1 MPIITIRE
9 ESTTEGGFNAILSF
23 DGRGDYLV
31 KITDPFTPKVE
42 KQLEWYFE
50 EWLMC
55 PLLDTVK
62 AEAAAASIKT
72 YGEQLFAQVFRVDFN
87 AYSAYQRLRG
97 NLSQLQIEIVG
108 KTPEF
113 QALHWEALRDPDLP
127 RPLAVD
133 CVMVRKRNQPAP
145 IYAEVQTSPVINLL
159 VVVARPDEE
168 LDAGYRT
175 ISRPLIELIENSQ
188 LRVNIELLRP
198 GTYQALSQNL
208 EAKGTGYYHVIHLDC
223 HGALMT
229 YEQTQKPKKP
239 GRYLYQGR
247 YGRNDWQ
254 KFDGL
259 RAFLSFEG
267 ETQGKVDLVE
277 AQELADLLTG
287 KGIPVCILNACQSG
301 KQVKNP
307 TPNPLPAGEEGAKA
321 NSVSEAGVNENAN
334 VHPLPNSVADEAN
347 QIFSLNPSPLAGRGG
362 AVGVGF
368 SGVMNTN
375 EDIRET
381 SLGSRLMTAGMQMV
395 VAMGYSV
402 TVSAAK
408 LMMEQLYRHLFNNQ
422 PITEAIRLGRR
433 ELFNN
438 KSRKAYFNKSID
450 LEDWL
455 LPVVYCNQT
464 VNFNLRQFTPE
475 EEEKYWETFGSQYRF
490 PLPEYG
496 FVGRD
501 LEILKIEKAVLRHN
515 ILLLQGMG
523 GTGKT
528 TLLNYLREWW
538 QRTNFVK
545 NVFYFGYDEKAWTI
559 TQILFEIGKQVYGR
573 FEQANFQAM
582 SQAAQVQ
589 KLVAKLRAEAYALI
603 LDNLESV
610 TGQQLAIQNTLP
622 ETERHQI
629 RDFLGR
635 LPGGNTKVILG
646 SRSRE
651 DWLQTTTFKQNIY
664 ELRGLDN
671 EARTE
676 LAEKILE
683 RNVPPHRIAGIRQ
696 DGDFQKLMKL
706 LAGYPL
712 AMQVVLTNLQKQ
724 SPQEILQG
732 LQAGDVD
739 LDTGS
744 EDKTK
749 SILQCVEYSHSNLSP
764 EAQKLL
770 LCLAQFSKFICALF
784 IPQYIE
790 QLQSFDPLKDYPFDK
805 FTDAIQEAINWGL
818 LSPMDE
824 ESRLLTIQPVFPYFL
839 KTKLDTIDEATRAAL
854 REGFKNHYQGL
865 ADDYQ
870 QFMDSKDAQERQ
882 WGIVFCKLEYE
893 NLYNALQICL
903 ENRESISIYF
913 CLYKY
918 FELISDNQ
926 SNLNLAKI
934 VCQRL
939 ENYPSAFIKGE
950 LGYQISFAI
959 SRLGMC
965 QQNAQQYQQ
974 ARQTYEKALT
984 ISDVIDGV
992 EERQK
997 QLCKASGYH
1006 QLGTVAQDLREFA
1019 EARRNYH
1026 QALDINI
1033 EFGDRF
1039 SCANTYHQLGVV
1051 AQDLREF
1058 EEARRNY
1065 QQALDIKIEFGDRF
1079 SCASTYGQLG
1089 NVAQD
1094 LREFEEARRNYQLAL
1109 DIFIEYGD
1117 RYNCARTYHHL
1128 GSVAQELHEFEQA
1141 RRNYQQALEIK
1152 IEYGDRYS
1160 CASTY
1165 GQLGRVAQELREFEQ
1180 ARRNYQ
1186 QALDIFIEY
1195 GDRYSCASTYH
1206 QLGYVAQQLREF
1218 AEARRNYQQAL
1229 DIKIEYGDRYNC
1241 ASTYF
1246 QLGKLAEELGELE
1259 SAKAYYLQALQIFVE
1274 FNDEHGL
1281 GISLRNLARFYQVTQ
1296 DESLLAAVSEIFGV
1310 SVEEVRQS
1318 FESGNEDVE

>member
-1 MPIITIRE
+1 MPTITIRE
-9 ESTTEGGFNAILSF
+9 ESATEGGFNATLSF
-23 DGRGDYLV
+23 DGRGEYLV
-31 KITDPFTPKVE
+31 KITDPFTSKVE

-50 EWLMC
+50 DWLIF

-62 AEAAAASIKT
+62 AEAAATSIKT
-72 YGEQLFAQVFRVDFN
+72 YGEELFKQVFRVDFN
-87 AYSAYQRLRG
+87 AYGEYQRLRG

-127 RPLAVD
+127 YPLAVN
-133 CVMVRKRNQPAP
+133 CVMVRKSNKPAP
-145 IYAEVQTSPVINLL
+145 IYADVQTSPTINLL

-168 LDAGYRT
+168 LDVGYRT
-175 ISRPLIELIENSQ
+175 ISRPLLELIENSH
-188 LRVNIELLRP
+188 LRVNVELLRP
-198 GTYQALSQNL
+198 GTYQALSQHL
-208 EAKGTGYYHVIHLDC
+208 EAKGAGYYHVIHLDC

-229 YEQTQKPKKP
+229 YEQIQQPSKP

-247 YGRNDWQ
+247 YGRSDWQ
-254 KFDGL
+254 KFDGV
-259 RAFLSFEG
+259 RAFLAFEG

-307 TPNPLPAGEEGAKA
+307 TP
-321 NSVSEAGVNENAN
+321 
-334 VHPLPNSVADEAN
+334 DED
-347 QIFSLNPSPLAGRGG
+347 IH
-362 AVGVGF
+362 
-368 SGVMNTN
+368 
-375 EDIRET
+375 IRET

-422 PITEAIRLGRR
+422 PITEAIRLSRR

-438 KSRKAYFNKSID
+438 KSRKAYIKSID

-501 LEILKIEKAVLRHN
+501 LEILKIEKAVLRQN

-545 NVFYFGYDEKAWTI
+545 NVFYFGYDEKAWTL
-559 TQILFEIGKQVYGR
+559 TQILFEIGKQVYGK
-573 FEQANFQAM
+573 FEPAQFQAM
-582 SQAAQVQ
+582 NQAAQVQ
-589 KLVAKLRAEAYALI
+589 KLVAKLRAESYALI

-622 ETERHQI
+622 ETEREQI
-629 RDFLGR
+629 RDFLWR
-635 LPGGNTKVILG
+635 LQGGNTKVILG

-651 DWLQTTTFKQNIY
+651 EWLQATTFKHNIY
-664 ELRGLDN
+664 ELRGLDK

-683 RNVPPHRIAGIRQ
+683 RNVPRNKIADIRQ
-696 DGDFQKLMKL
+696 DGDFQKLMNL

-712 AMQVVLTNLQKQ
+712 AMQVVLANLRKQ

-732 LQAGDVD
+732 LQAGVKGID
-739 LDTGS
+739 LENGDR
-744 EDKTK
+744 TK
-749 SILQCVEYSHSNLSP
+749 SILQCVEYSHRNLSP

-770 LCLAQFSKFICALF
+770 LCLAQFSKFIFTPA
-784 IPQYIE
+784 IPDYIE
-790 QLQSFDPLKDYPFDK
+790 QLQKFEPLKDYPFDK

-818 LSPMDE
+818 LSPMYED
-824 ESRLLTIQPVFPYFL
+824 SRLLTIQPVFPYFL
-839 KTKLDTIDEATRAAL
+839 KTKLETLDEATRTAL

-865 ADDYQ
+865 AGYYEKW
-870 QFMDSKDAQERQ
+870 MDSKDAQERQ
-882 WGIVFCKLEYE
+882 WAIFFCRLEYE
-893 NLYNALQICL
+893 NIYNALQICL
-903 ENRESISIYF
+903 EKQESISIYF

-926 SNLNLAKI
+926 SNLTLAET

-950 LGYQISFAI
+950 FGYQIALAI
-959 SRLGMC
+959 FRLGNC
-965 QQNAQQYQQ
+965 QLQAQQYQQ
-974 ARQTYEKALT
+974 ARKSYEKTLEIYDALE
-984 ISDVIDGV
+984 SE

-997 QLCKASGYH
+997 QLWQATSYH
-1006 QLGTVAQDLREFA
+1006 NLGIVAQEW
-1019 EARRNYH
+1019 
-1026 QALDINI
+1026 
-1033 EFGDRF
+1033 
-1039 SCANTYHQLGVV
+1039 
-1051 AQDLREF
+1051 
-1058 EEARRNY
+1058 
-1065 QQALDIKIEFGDRF
+1065 
-1079 SCASTYGQLG
+1079 
-1089 NVAQD
+1089 
-1094 LREFEEARRNYQLAL
+1094 REFEEARRNYQLAL
-1109 DIFIEYGD
+1109 DIFIEYDDRYECAKTYHQLGRVARNLREFKEGRRNYQLALDIFIEYGD
-1117 RYNCARTYHHL
+1117 RHSCASTYHEL
-1128 GSVAQELHEFEQA
+1128 GMVALELREFAEA
-1141 RRNYQQALEIK
+1141 RRNYQLALDIK
-1152 IEYGDRYS
+1152 IEYGDRYGCASTYNQLGSVALELREFAEARRNYQLALDIKIEYSDRHS

-1165 GQLGRVAQELREFEQ
+1165 HELGIVAQELREFEQ

-1186 QALDIFIEY
+1186 QALDIKIEY
-1195 GDRYSCASTYH
+1195 GDRYSCASTHH
-1206 QLGYVAQQLREF
+1206 QLGIVAQELREF
-1218 AEARRNYQQAL
+1218 EQARRNYQQAL
-1229 DIKIEYGDRYNC
+1229 DIKIEYGDRYEC
-1241 ASTYF
+1241 AGTYF
-1246 QLGKLAEELGELE
+1246 FLGTLAEELGELE

-1296 DESLLAAVSEIFGV
+1296 DESLLAAVSEILGM
-1310 SVEEVRQS
+1310 SVEELRQLFDEILNS
-1318 FESGNEDVE
+1318 

>member
-31 KITDPFTPKVE
+31 KITDPFTSKVE
-42 KQLEWYFE
+42 KDLEWYFE
-50 EWLMC
+50 EWLIF

-72 YGEQLFAQVFRVDFN
+72 YGEELFQQVFRVDFN
-87 AYSAYQRLRG
+87 AYGEYQRLRG

-108 KTPEF
+108 TTPEF

-127 RPLAVD
+127 YPLAVN
-133 CVMVRKRNQPAP
+133 CVMVRKSNKPTP
-145 IYAEVQTSPVINLL
+145 IYAEVQTSPTINLL

-168 LDAGYRT
+168 QDVGYRT
-175 ISRPLIELIENSQ
+175 ISRPLLELIENSH
-188 LRVNIELLRP
+188 LRVNVELLRP
-198 GTYQALSQNL
+198 GTYQALSQHL
-208 EAKGTGYYHVIHLDC
+208 ETKGAGYYHVIHLDC

-229 YEQTQKPKKP
+229 YEQIQQPSKP

-247 YGRNDWQ
+247 YGRSDWQ
-254 KFDGL
+254 KFAGL
-259 RAFLSFEG
+259 RAFLAFEG

-301 KQVKNP
+301 KQVKNS
-307 TPNPLPAGEEGAKA
+307 TP
-321 NSVSEAGVNENAN
+321 
-334 VHPLPNSVADEAN
+334 D
-347 QIFSLNPSPLAGRGG
+347 
-362 AVGVGF
+362 
-368 SGVMNTN
+368 

-422 PITEAIRLGRR
+422 PITEAIRLSRR

-464 VNFNLRQFTPE
+464 VNFNLRSFTPE

-501 LEILKIEKAVLRHN
+501 LEILKIEKAVLRQN

-538 QRTNFVK
+538 QRTSFVK

-573 FEQANFQAM
+573 FEQAQFQAM

-589 KLVAKLRAEAYALI
+589 KLVAKLRAESYALI

-622 ETERHQI
+622 EIERQQI

-635 LPGGNTKVILG
+635 LLGGNTKVVLG

-651 DWLQTTTFKQNIY
+651 DWLQATTFKQNIY
-664 ELRGLDN
+664 ELQGLDK

-683 RNVPPHRIAGIRQ
+683 RNVPHNKIANIRQ
-696 DGDFQKLMKL
+696 DGDFQKLMNL

-712 AMQVVLTNLQKQ
+712 AMQVVLANLRKQ

-744 EDKTK
+744 ADKTK

-770 LCLAQFSKFICALF
+770 LCLAEFSKFILAPC
-784 IPQYIE
+784 IPKYIE
-790 QLQSFDPLKDYPFDK
+790 KLQSFEPLKDYPFDK
-805 FTDAIQEAINWGL
+805 FSDAIQEAINWGL
-818 LSPMDE
+818 LSPINED
-824 ESRLLTIQPVFPYFL
+824 SSLLTIQPIFPYFL
-839 KTKLDTIDEATRAAL
+839 KTKLETIDEATRTAL

-865 ADDYQ
+865 AGHYHH
-870 QFMDSKDAQERQ
+870 FMNSKDAQERQ
-882 WGIVFCKLEYE
+882 LGIFFCRLEYE

-903 ENRESISIYF
+903 EKQESISIYF

-918 FELISDNQ
+918 FELIRDNQ
-926 SNLNLAKI
+926 SNLKLAET
-934 VCQRL
+934 VCQHL
-939 ENYPSAFIKGE
+939 ENYPPEFIKAE
-950 LGYQISFAI
+950 LGYQIAFAI
-959 SRLGMC
+959 DRLGSC
-965 QQNAQQYQQ
+965 QLEAKQYEQ
-974 ARQTYEKALT
+974 ARKTYEKTLEINDALE
-984 ISDVIDGV
+984 S
-992 EERQK
+992 EEESHK
-997 QLCKASGYH
+997 QLWQAVTYH
-1006 QLGTVAQDLREFA
+1006 QLGRVAEELREWEQARRNYQQALDINIEYDERYECARTYGQLGIVAEELREWEQARHNYQQALDIFIEYGDHYECARTHHNLGIVTQKLGEFEEARHNYQSALDIKIEFGDHYSCALTYHQLGIIAQELGEFEEARCNYQSALDIFIEFSERYNCAITYHQLGMVAEDVREYEQARRNYQQALEIFIEYGDRYNCASTYHQLGYVAQELREFA
-1019 EARRNYH
+1019 EARRNY
-1026 QALDINI
+1026 
-1033 EFGDRF
+1033 
-1039 SCANTYHQLGVV
+1039 
-1051 AQDLREF
+1051 
-1058 EEARRNY
+1058 
-1065 QQALDIKIEFGDRF
+1065 QQG
-1079 SCASTYGQLG
+1079 
-1089 NVAQD
+1089 
-1094 LREFEEARRNYQLAL
+1094 L

-1117 RYNCARTYHHL
+1117 RYNCA
-1128 GSVAQELHEFEQA
+1128 
-1141 RRNYQQALEIK
+1141 K
-1152 IEYGDRYS
+1152 
-1160 CASTY
+1160 
-1165 GQLGRVAQELREFEQ
+1165 
-1180 ARRNYQ
+1180 
-1186 QALDIFIEY
+1186 
-1195 GDRYSCASTYH
+1195 
-1206 QLGYVAQQLREF
+1206 
-1218 AEARRNYQQAL
+1218 
-1229 DIKIEYGDRYNC
+1229 
-1241 ASTYF
+1241 TYF
-1246 QLGKLAEELGELE
+1246 NLSKLAEKLGELE
-1259 SAKAYYLQALQIFVE
+1259 SGKANYLQALQIFVE
-1274 FNDEHGL
+1274 FNDEHSL
-1281 GISLRNLARFYQVTQ
+1281 GICLRNLARFYQVTQ

-1318 FESGNEDVE
+1318 FDENRDS